1 MTSVAPNTHA
11 DGGGGFPVTIAGTN
25 FLPGAQVRFSRDG
38 ITAVVNTVTDT
49 TITATFTIALGTAA
63 GPVDVYVANPGT
75 GPGIAFGTM
84 GQCGGCLTIT

>member
-1 MTSVAPNTHA
+1 MTSVVPNTRA

-63 GPVDVYVANPGT
+63 GPVDVYVAN
-75 GPGIAFGTM
+75 
-84 GQCGGCLTIT
+84 QYGGCLTVT